1 MNTSLEAIRM
11 AYRDTTDTL
20 FLSEW
25 LLQYQQAYKELD
37 QLPGQLRLLNK
48 QINYSKRQLNNL
60 KADAERGKIRP
71 EEIDTF
77 LIQEE
82 KHAGKLLARADTIRK
97 ILRSALERYYFIH
110 PQIRERI

>member
-1 MNTSLEAIRM
+1 MKQYAW

-77 LIQEE
+77 LIQGRKTRRET
-82 KHAGKLLARADTIRK
+82 ARAG
-97 ILRSALERYYFIH
+97 RYD
-110 PQIRERI
+110 PENTPECP